1 MADIVADFR
10 SRLNE
15 LEHASG
21 MNERAFATFL
31 GLKLTTY
38 RNVKTRGA
46 QGPSLMTLTSL
57 IAKLGTDQFIWLLTG
72 KTPSSDQADYVPGVP
87 PGHTV
92 VRLPRGDTQPVSNI
106 EADLLEQ
113 ALTVLRGKGGAK
125 TFANALT
132 EDIKAFHK
140 SVQMANQ
147 TSGSGHGKMSAG

>member
-1 MADIVADFR
+1 MTDIVDKFK
-10 SRLNE
+10 SRLVE
-15 LEHASG
+15 FEKASG
-21 MNERAFATFL
+21 MREKAFSEYL
-31 GLKLTTY
+31 GLNLTTY
-38 RNVKTRGA
+38 RNMKGRGV
-46 QGPSLMTLTSL
+46 QGPSLKILSVL
-57 IAKLGTDQFIWLLTG
+57 LAKLGTEKFLWLLTG
-72 KTPSSDQADYVPGVP
+72 EGTDQIEPSAQPP
-87 PGHTV
+87 PGHTL
-92 VRLPRGDTQPVSNI
+92 VRLPRGDSQPLTNI

>member
-1 MADIVADFR
+1 MIDIVASFR
-10 SRLNE
+10 SRLIAME
-15 LEHASG
+15 DASG
-21 MNERAFATFL
+21 LTERAFAELL
-31 GLKLTTY
+31 GLKPMTY
-38 RNVKTRGA
+38 RNVKGRGV
-46 QGPSLMTLTSL
+46 QGPSLSTLAVL
-57 IAKLGTDQFIWLLTG
+57 LNKLGAEKFLWLLTG
-72 KTPSSDQADYVPGVP
+72 EGTDQIEPSAQPP
-87 PGHTV
+87 PGHTL
-92 VRLPRGDTQPVSNI
+92 VRLPRGDSQPLTNT